1 MRCGQSD
8 TGIRSPASGNCSARM
23 MRAIPTGCPIEEAIV
38 SDSSPDYLKNQLLT
52 MAPHRALVRS
62 IESRFMARVTLL
74 RPVLDVGCG
83 DGHFASVTFTEPI
96 DVGMDP
102 WERDL
107 KECANRRPR
116 VYTDL
121 VLASATE
128 MPFAD
133 GSFQTVISNSVLEHI
148 PDVEMT
154 VREIARV
161 LKPGGEFAMT
171 TPSEYYPE
179 FLLGA
184 SLPRRMK
191 AAKLGRLY
199 GNFFNK
205 ISSHAHIDS
214 PKTWARR
221 FERHGLEVVEQTYYF
236 SESAHRAFD
245 LAHYI
250 GIPNLVNK
258 RLRGEWVIHP
268 LQVKPLEFWYR
279 RYYDE
284 ALPEKGA
291 YQFFRVRKRAGAGE

>member
-1 MRCGQSD
+1 LTKYRTSALPSD
-8 TGIRSPASGNCSARM
+8 
-23 MRAIPTGCPIEEAIV
+23 
-38 SDSSPDYLKNQLLT
+38 SPDYLQDQLLT
-52 MAPHRALVRS
+52 MAPHRALLRS
-62 IESRFMARVTLL
+62 IESRFMAATPL
-74 RPVLDVGCG
+74 RHPVLDVGCG
-83 DGHFASVTFTEPI
+83 DGHFASVTFAEPI
-96 DVGMDP
+96 DVGLDP

-107 KECANRRPR
+107 VECATLRPR
-116 VYTDL
+116 VYKEL

-133 GSFQTVISNSVLEHI
+133 ESFQTVVSNSVLEHI

-161 LKPGGEFAMT
+161 LRPGGEFAMT

-184 SLPRRMK
+184 SLPK
-191 AAKLGRLY
+191 KLGVAKVGQLY

-205 ISSHAHIDS
+205 ISSHAHVDS
-214 PKTWARR
+214 PQVWTRR
-221 FERHGLEVVEQTYYF
+221 FARHGLEVVEHFYYF

-245 LAHYI
+245 MAHYL
-250 GIPNLVNK
+250 GIPNLVSK
-258 RLRGEWVIHP
+258 RVRGAWVIHP
-268 LQVKPLEFWYR
+268 LQAKPLEFWYR

-291 YQFFRVRKRAGAGE
+291 YQFFRVRKCEGSIG